1 MLPETEPGDGSRGGW
16 DAGITCADNPADDGG
31 GDDEIDTGPRAM
43 TDGIGA
49 VDDWIRDGA

>member
-31 GDDEIDTGPRAM
+31 CDDEIDTGPRAM